1 MCKGPNEPGGP
12 QRCDGET
19 SIRAQNAQAALQE
32 CTCEVNA
39 LSSEITDIDQMLN
52 DLHDALNGTLT
63 ADRERELLDQLDF
76 DTDGSSNDDRGP
88 AGPAPDSWE
97 ARSAAAVAQV
107 NSAWDDVA
115 RSSPVLNKNDGPD
128 DFERRLNPENYK
140 AACAAYEQAVIR
152 AGAVIGER
160 ADELI
165 EERIADAGPLDDIT
179 RADVLAAGRV
189 LDRSD
194 PESMA
199 ELDSRRERL
208 RNQRQQIEK
217 HAQIRTQA
225 YRDAIAE
232 VRPLGGAQPVL
243 GGKRPYRPLVEQ
255 LHRVSDD
262 LPSDWVNRIN
272 DEAPPLN
279 LKMDRKGRAHYNA
292 TQNLIK
298 GDATDATM
306 YHEFGHRLEYQIP
319 QISVATNEFL
329 RRRTTREDGS
339 REPERAFARGEKLRN
354 GGFVHGYVGKTYPP
368 PATEVFSVGMES
380 IFSGNFGGLTGARSN
395 HFDNSPADLE
405 HRNLMLGLFATA
417 NRSEQTHTN
426 ATAHNLAVHV
436 R

>member
-1 MCKGPNEPGGP
+1 MQDCAG
-12 QRCDGET
+12 
-19 SIRAQNAQAALQE
+19 
-32 CTCEVNA
+32 EVNA

-52 DLHDALNGTLT
+52 DLHDALNGTMT
-63 ADRERELLDQLDF
+63 PGRERELLDRLDF
-76 DTDGSSNDDRGP
+76 DANTDDNGADAHES
-88 AGPAPDSWE
+88 AGPPPDSWE

-107 NSAWDDVA
+107 NSAWEDVA
-115 RSSPVLNKNDGPD
+115 RSSPVLDKNDGPD
-128 DFERRLNPENYK
+128 DFERRMNPDNYK
-140 AACAAYEQAVIR
+140 AACAAYEQAVVT

-160 ADELI
+160 ADKLI
-165 EERIADAGPLDDIT
+165 EERIAAAGPIDDIT
-179 RADVLAAGRV
+179 IKEVLAADRAH
-189 LDRSD
+189 DRSD
-194 PESMA
+194 PESVA
-199 ELDSRRERL
+199 ALDALRERF
-208 RNQRQQIEK
+208 RNQIEQ
-217 HAQIRTQA
+217 HSQIRIQA

-262 LPSDWVNRIN
+262 LPADWVNRIN
-272 DEAPPLN
+272 EEAPPLN

-292 TQNLIK
+292 TENLIK

-339 REPERAFARGEKLRN
+339 REPERSYARSEKIRK
-354 GGFVHGYVGKTYPP
+354 GGFVHGYVGKSYPP

-395 HFDNSPADLE
+395 NFDNSPADLE

-417 NRSEQTHTN
+417 NRSEQTHTDT
-426 ATAHNLAVHV
+426 TAHNLAVHV